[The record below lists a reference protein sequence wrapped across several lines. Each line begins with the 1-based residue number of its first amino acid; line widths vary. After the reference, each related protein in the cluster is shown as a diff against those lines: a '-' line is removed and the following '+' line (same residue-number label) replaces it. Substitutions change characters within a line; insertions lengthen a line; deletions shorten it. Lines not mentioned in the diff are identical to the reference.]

1 MLTNVPV
8 LLSGLSAGVILF
20 QTAIIAPTVLRGLG
34 TDHAGPFLRK
44 VFPKFF
50 VMLAIIGIINTSIS
64 AASGL
69 SDHVWIGLTTFV
81 LASVSYLLIPM
92 TNRHRDEGNES
103 SFKRLH
109 RASVLMT
116 VGMLIINLCSIS
128 F

>member
-1 MLTNVPV
+1 MLSNIPV

-20 QTAIIAPTVLRGLG
+20 QTAIIAPTVMRDLVA
-34 TDHAGPFLRK
+34 DHAGPFLRK

-50 VMLAIIGIINTSIS
+50 VMLAIIGIINTSV
-64 AASGL
+64 AATSGL
-69 SDHVWIGLTTFV
+69 SDYIWVGLSTFV
-81 LASVSYLLIPM
+81 LASLSYLLIPM

-116 VGMLIINLCSIS
+116 VAMLIINLCSVS

>member
-1 MLTNVPV
+1 MLSNVPL

-34 TDHAGPFLRK
+34 ADHAGPFLRK

-64 AASGL
+64 VASGL
-69 SDHVWIGLTTFV
+69 SDHVWVGLTTFV
-81 LASVSYLLIPM
+81 LASLSYLLIPM

-116 VGMLIINLCSIS
+116 VIMLIANLSS
-128 F
+128 VSL